1 MRDQFFTQPICFC
14 YVVSSEERKA
24 GKLFFAIPKYIPSCS
39 FTRGRSSKARPWP
52 KSRNF
57 ANASSKAL
65 LCQYYKYV
73 GYCVSSR
80 QHFYFFMSFLFRIQ
94 QLKKLRRS
102 FIHFFSFTKQE
113 ITNLDF
119 RDCYFYYYYRIQF
132 LGDLPKC
139 KANTIVEANCQ
150 FSYQQYNLDPRI
162 VNFDTKKRSLDN
174 SRLAETRSN
183 IIFRRAGSVFLCLFS
198 CSGPE
203 WRFCPFCC
211 SGPAWRF
218 CIS

>member
-1 MRDQFFTQPICFC
+1 MRNQFFTQPICFC

-80 QHFYFFMSFLFRIQ
+80 QQFYFFMRFLFRIQ
-94 QLKKLRRS
+94 QLKKTASFVHIVHIFFFFCKVVSRRLLCLC
-102 FIHFFSFTKQE
+102 
-113 ITNLDF
+113 NAYNRRLL
-119 RDCYFYYYYRIQF
+119 IQI
-132 LGDLPKC
+132 LEN
-139 KANTIVEANCQ
+139 AI
-150 FSYQQYNLDPRI
+150 SI
-162 VNFDTKKRSLDN
+162 
-174 SRLAETRSN
+174 
-183 IIFRRAGSVFLCLFS
+183 IIF
-198 CSGPE
+198 
-203 WRFCPFCC
+203 
-211 SGPAWRF
+211 
-218 CIS
+218 I